1 MVPPGTLPKAARN
14 DLLEVRD
21 VTVRFGGLVAVNRV
35 SMAVKTGSI
44 HGLIGPNG
52 AGKTT
57 LFNVMSGM
65 VAPAGGG
72 VTFAGRNTTNL
83 PPFRLCEL
91 GISRTF
97 QNTRILG
104 DMTVLENVQTGMH
117 CRMRTRLWDAVLR
130 TPVFREDE
138 RQTSA
143 SSLELLEFTGLAGL
157 RSEKARNLPYGLQ
170 RRLEIARALA
180 TGPRLLLL
188 DEPGA
193 GLNTGEKG
201 DLQDLIRSINKTLGK
216 TIVLIEHDMKLAMS
230 LCEEIMVLSQGDCIA
245 TGPPAEIQRNPVVIE
260 AYLGKGYRRS
270 AAHA

>member
-1 MVPPGTLPKAARN
+1 M
-14 DLLEVRD
+14 LEVRD
-21 VTVRFGGLVAVNRV
+21 VTVRFGGLVAVNKV
-35 SMAVKTGSI
+35 SLRVKTGSV

-57 LFNVMSGM
+57 LFNVISGM
-65 VAPAGGG
+65 VVPADGS
-72 VTFAGRNTTNL
+72 VSFAGRVTTNV

-97 QNTRILG
+97 QNIRILG

-117 CRMRTRLWDAVLR
+117 CRMRTGLWDAVLR
-130 TPVFREDE
+130 TPFFRDE
-138 RQTSA
+138 ERRTGA
-143 SSLELLEFTGLAGL
+143 SSLEILEFTGL
-157 RSEKARNLPYGLQ
+157 SNFQKEKARNLPYGLQ

-193 GLNTGEKG
+193 GLNTGEKRE
-201 DLQDLIRSINKTLGK
+201 LQDLIRSINKTLGK
-216 TIVLIEHDMKLAMS
+216 TIILIEHDMKLAMS
-230 LCEEIMVLSQGDCIA
+230 LCEEILVLSQGDSIA
-245 TGPPAEIQRNPVVIE
+245 EGPPAEIQRNPVVIE
-260 AYLGKGYRRS
+260 AYLGKGYRRA